1 MIFTRIYSFL
11 FFLVSVGLFAS
22 AKPITVE
29 TGLAIREEVVGENA
43 LAARGGC
50 GELKAWLTD
59 GKLY

>member
-1 MIFTRIYSFL
+1 MIFSRVYSFL

-50 GELKAWLTD
+50 GE
-59 GKLY
+59 